1 MEEAHEL
8 LHQFHTR
15 VQAEKLLG
23 QNLRTRNSKQYSFM
37 EQIPY
42 HLHVDLTVLKCV
54 YLVSAMLI
62 EVPDMV
68 ADQTL
73 SPKFEDFIT
82 TELVPYSAVEHIIA
96 ASRALSNGLWLDCC
110 SYIINSRMN
119 VMVKF

>member
-8 LHQFHTR
+8 LYQFHTR
-15 VQAEKLLG
+15 PQAEKLLG
-23 QNLRTRNSKQYSFM
+23 QNLRTRNSKQYPFM
-37 EQIPY
+37 EQTPR

-54 YLVSAMLI
+54 YLVSAMLV

-73 SPKFEDFIT
+73 SPNFEDFIH